1 MKERR
6 FYSKLS
12 LKEKWMLSSGI
23 TIFISY
29 AAICIILYIALHTW
43 LINDEEKNALR
54 TADDI
59 SAFFNTQGVSVTIQQ
74 LQHNTGLMKAIVN
87 QEQTV
92 RILNLDGVELIRIN
106 DASPAANTNVTYNEL
121 LATKVTKQKVEN
133 TEAYI
138 VERIVQIGPIQG
150 YMQLIHP
157 LTNFQKMMNYILTT
171 MLIMGL
177 GALLLSASISY
188 LLANHLIRPLQ
199 QLRNSMRAVRDN
211 GFEKRVQF
219 TYQANDEIGDVLT
232 MYNEMLEKLEI
243 AFNQQQQ
250 FVADASHELRTPIQ
264 AVEGHL
270 SLLARWGK
278 DDPEILAESIDTSL
292 TEVKRMKK
300 MIEELLQLA
309 RLEQVTNAE
318 ANLEQVLEQ
327 VIKELDIVFPHADI
341 TIKKMV
347 QQSIVSVSQEAL
359 AQIIR
364 NIIENGI
371 RYNVR
376 QPDIS
381 IVTTESDNYMY
392 VEITDNGIGIAE
404 EHLPFIFDR
413 FYRVDESRQQNGG
426 GTGLGLSI
434 SKMLAD
440 KYKINIQ
447 VSSVEEKGTT
457 FLLTIPKKIP

>member
-1 MKERR
+1 MIEKNML
-6 FYSKLS
+6 SKLS
-12 LKEKWMLSSGI
+12 LKKKWMLTSGI

-29 AAICIILYIALHTW
+29 AAICIVLYIALHTW
-43 LINDEEKNALR
+43 LINNEEKNALR

-59 SAFFNTQGVSVTIQQ
+59 STFFNTQGVSVTIQQ
-74 LQHNTGLMKAIVN
+74 LQHNTGLMKAIIN

-106 DASPAANTNVTYNEL
+106 DASPAANTKATYSEL
-121 LATKVTKQKVEN
+121 LATKIKRQKVGG
-133 TEAYI
+133 TDAFI
-138 VERIVQIGPIQG
+138 IERIVQLGPFQG

-157 LTNFQKMMNYILTT
+157 LTTFQKMMQYVFTT
-171 MLIMGL
+171 MIIMGL

-188 LLANHLIRPLQ
+188 VLANHLIRPLQ
-199 QLRNSMRAVRDN
+199 QLRNSMRTVRDN
-211 GFEKRVQF
+211 GFEKRVHF
-219 TYQANDEIGDVLT
+219 TYQANDEIGDLLT

-243 AFNQQQQ
+243 AFTQQQQ

-270 SLLARWGK
+270 SLLSRWGK
-278 DDPEILAESIDTSL
+278 DDPEILSESIETSL
-292 TEVKRMKK
+292 IEIKRMKK

-309 RLEQVTNAE
+309 RNEQATSAE
-318 ANLEQVLEQ
+318 ANLEQVIEQ
-327 VIKELDIVFPHADI
+327 VMKELNTVFPEAKI
-341 TIKKMV
+341 THHVIEQLSKV
-347 QQSIVSVSQEAL
+347 NVSQEAL

-371 RYNVR
+371 RYNKR
-376 QPDIS
+376 KPDIN
-381 IVTTESDNYMY
+381 ITTFESDQFLT
-392 VEITDNGIGIAE
+392 VEIIDNGIGIKQQ
-404 EHLPFIFDR
+404 HLPFIFDR

-440 KYKINIQ
+440 KYKIKMS
-447 VSSVEEKGTT
+447 VSSVEEKGTA
-457 FLLTIPKKIP
+457 FLLTIPKKIR

>member
-1 MKERR
+1 MIEKR
-6 FYSKLS
+6 FFSKLS
-12 LKEKWMLSSGI
+12 LKKKWMLTSGI

-29 AAICIILYIALHTW
+29 AAICIILFIALHTW
-43 LINDEEKNALR
+43 LINNEEKNALR

-59 SAFFNTQGVSVTIQQ
+59 SAFFQTQGVSVTIKE
-74 LQHNTGLMKAIVN
+74 LQRNRGLMKAIIN

-106 DASPAANTNVTYNEL
+106 DASPAAETNVTYEEL
-121 LATKVTKQKVEN
+121 LTTKISKQKVGDTN
-133 TEAYI
+133 AFI
-138 VERIVQIGPIQG
+138 VERLVQLGPIQG

-157 LTNFQKMMNYILTT
+157 LTTFQKMMQYVFTT
-171 MLIMGL
+171 MLIMGV

-199 QLRNSMRAVRDN
+199 QLRNSMRTVRDN
-211 GFEKRVQF
+211 GFEKRMQF
-219 TYQANDEIGDVLT
+219 TYQADDEIGDVLT

-243 AFNQQQQ
+243 SFNQQQQ

-278 DDPEILAESIDTSL
+278 DDPEILAESIETSL
-292 TEVKRMKK
+292 TEIKRMKK

-309 RLEQVTNAE
+309 RLEEATNVE
-318 ANLEQVLEQ
+318 TNMPLVLEQ
-327 VIKELDIVFPHADI
+327 VIKELNVVFPQAKIIQH
-341 TIKKMV
+341 TNGKESMV
-347 QQSIVSVSQEAL
+347 NVSHEAL

-371 RYNVR
+371 RYNER
-376 QPDIS
+376 SPEIS
-381 IVTTESDNYMY
+381 IVTTENEKYMFLD
-392 VEITDNGIGIAE
+392 ISDNGIGIAE
-404 EHLPFIFDR
+404 KHLPFIFDR

-440 KYKINIQ
+440 KYKIMIN
-447 VSSVEEKGTT
+447 VSSVEQKGTT
-457 FLLTIPKKIP
+457 FSLTIPKKIL

>member
-1 MKERR
+1 MIDKR
-6 FYSKLS
+6 FFSKLS
-12 LKEKWMLSSGI
+12 LKKKWMLTSGI

-29 AAICIILYIALHTW
+29 AAICIILFIALHTW
-43 LINDEEKNALR
+43 LINNEEKNALR

-59 SAFFNTQGVSVTIQQ
+59 SAFFQTQGVSVTIKE
-74 LQHNTGLMKAIVN
+74 LQRNRGLMKAIIN

-106 DASPAANTNVTYNEL
+106 DASPAAETNVTYEEL
-121 LATKVTKQKVEN
+121 LTTKISKQKVGDTN
-133 TEAYI
+133 AFI
-138 VERIVQIGPIQG
+138 VERLVQLGPIQG

-157 LTNFQKMMNYILTT
+157 LTTFQKMMQYIFTT
-171 MLIMGL
+171 MLIMGV

-199 QLRNSMRAVRDN
+199 QLRNSMRTVRDN
-211 GFEKRVQF
+211 GFEKRMQF
-219 TYQANDEIGDVLT
+219 TYQADDEIGDVLT

-243 AFNQQQQ
+243 SFNQQQQ

-278 DDPEILAESIDTSL
+278 DDPEILAESIETSL
-292 TEVKRMKK
+292 TEIKRMKK

-309 RLEQVTNAE
+309 RLEEATNVE
-318 ANLEQVLEQ
+318 TDIQLVLEQ
-327 VIKELDIVFPHADI
+327 VIKELNVVFPQAKIIQH
-341 TIKKMV
+341 TNGKESMV
-347 QQSIVSVSQEAL
+347 NVSHEAL

-371 RYNVR
+371 RYNER
-376 QPDIS
+376 SPEIS
-381 IVTTESDNYMY
+381 IVTTENEKYMFLD
-392 VEITDNGIGIAE
+392 ISDNGIGIAE
-404 EHLPFIFDR
+404 KHLPFIFDR

-440 KYKINIQ
+440 KYKIMIN
-447 VSSVEEKGTT
+447 VSSVEQKGTT
-457 FLLTIPKKIP
+457 FSLTIPKKIL

>member
-1 MKERR
+1 MNRKQIIRN
-6 FYSKLS
+6 LS
-12 LKEKWMLSSGI
+12 LKKKWMLTSGV
-23 TIFISY
+23 TIFVSY
-29 AAICIILYIALHTW
+29 AAICIVLYLALHTW
-43 LINDEEKNALR
+43 LINNEEKNALR

-59 SAFFNTQGVSVTIQQ
+59 TTFFNTLGVNVTIQQ

-106 DASPAANTNVTYNEL
+106 DASPAANTNATYDEL
-121 LATKVTKQKVEN
+121 LSTKISEQKVGG
-133 TEAYI
+133 TKAYI
-138 VERIVQIGPIQG
+138 IERIVQIGPFQG

-157 LTNFQKMMNYILTT
+157 LTTFQKMMQYVLTT
-171 MLIMGL
+171 MLIMGV

-188 LLANHLIRPLQ
+188 VLANRLIRPLQ
-199 QLRNSMRAVRDN
+199 QLRDSMRTIRDK
-211 GFEKRVQF
+211 GLEEREQF
-219 TYQANDEIGDVLT
+219 TYQADDEIGDVLT
-232 MYNEMLEKLEI
+232 MYNAMLEELEI
-243 AFNQQQQ
+243 SFTKQQQ

-278 DDPEILAESIDTSL
+278 DDPVILSESIDISL
-292 TEVKRMKK
+292 IEVRRMKK

-309 RLEQVTNAE
+309 RREQVMNAE
-318 ANLEQVLEQ
+318 ANLEQVLDQ
-327 VIKELDIVFPHADI
+327 VINELI
-341 TIKKMV
+341 TVYPNAKITHFV
-347 QQSIVSVSQEAL
+347 EGQLSNVNVSPEAL

-371 RYNVR
+371 RYNNR
-376 QPDIS
+376 LPEIS
-381 IVTTESDNYMY
+381 VKSIMREKYVY
-392 VEITDNGIGIAE
+392 VEISDNGIGIAE
-404 EHLPFIFDR
+404 QHLPLIFDR

-440 KYKINIQ
+440 KYGVDIN
-447 VSSVEEKGTT
+447 VNSHLEKGTS
-457 FLLTIPKKIP
+457 FLLTIPKKNP